1 MLLFCVITES
11 EMSAHLG
18 TFCVK
23 EALQWERV
31 MSLGSITFIYFQVKW
46 IKEST
51 CQTCQLDFFLLLG
64 CKRERTV
71 SDFYVKVS
79 LIGSQNVEHSIIWKK
94 EHKVKVIEDTY
105 KVRAL
110 IESKGNLQR
119 NMKMGY

>member
-1 MLLFCVITES
+1 MGKSNASRVHHIHLFSGKMDKGEY
-11 EMSAHLG
+11 MSNVPA
-18 TFCVK
+18 
-23 EALQWERV
+23 W
-31 MSLGSITFIYFQVKW
+31 
-46 IKEST
+46 
-51 CQTCQLDFFLLLG
+51 FFLLLG

-110 IESKGNLQR
+110 IESKGNLQS